1 MKRSKSVE
9 LFLALGL
16 SATLFACDG
25 GTTNGEGGEQES
37 PSPAVESPADD
48 GGEGGEDGSTD
59 DGGEGGEDGSSD
71 DGGEGGEGGEG

>member
-25 GTTNGEGGEQES
+25 APTGEGGEQEN
-37 PSPAVESPADD
+37 PSSDTTTVEDGGEGGEEGSDD
-48 GGEGGEDGSTD
+48 GGEGGE
-59 DGGEGGEDGSSD
+59 EGSD
-71 DGGEGGEGGEG
+71 DGGEGGEG

>member
-25 GTTNGEGGEQES
+25 GTTNGDGGDQEN
-37 PSPAVESPADD
+37 PSPDVTSPVDD
-48 GGEGGEDGSTD
+48 GGEGGEEGSTD
-59 DGGEGGEDGSSD
+59 DESTD

>member
-48 GGEGGEDGSTD
+48 GGEGGEDG
-59 DGGEGGEDGSSD
+59 GEGGEDGSSD

>member
-25 GTTNGEGGEQES
+25 ATTGEGGEQENPS
-37 PSPAVESPADD
+37 SPAVTSPADD
-48 GGEGGEDGSTD
+48 GGEGGEDGEAS
-59 DGGEGGEDGSSD
+59 EEDVESSPD

>member
-25 GTTNGEGGEQES
+25 GTPGEGGEQEGPNS
-37 PSPAVESPADD
+37 APTSSVEDD
-48 GGEGGEDGSTD
+48 GGEGGEDGAEA
-59 DGGEGGEDGSSD
+59 GEEEAAD
-71 DGGEGGEGGEG
+71 EGGEGCEG

>member
-25 GTTNGEGGEQES
+25 ATTGEGGEQES
-37 PSPAVESPADD
+37 PSPADTTSVEADD
-48 GGEGGEDGSTD
+48 E
-59 DGGEGGEDGSSD
+59 
-71 DGGEGGEGGEG
+71 GGEGGEGGDEEADDEGGEGGEG